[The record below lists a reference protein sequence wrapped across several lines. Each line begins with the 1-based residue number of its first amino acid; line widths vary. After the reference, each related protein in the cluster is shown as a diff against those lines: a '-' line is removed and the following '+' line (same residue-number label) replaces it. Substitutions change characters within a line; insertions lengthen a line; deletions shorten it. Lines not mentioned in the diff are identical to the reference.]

1 MKFALCS
8 TWFSLSYYKFILFMK
23 IKLKLHFGGFEEG
36 PKGIFIVSGPG
47 TIWIS
52 NGNAEHPSW

>member
-1 MKFALCS
+1 
-8 TWFSLSYYKFILFMK
+8 MK